1 MSSERDWV
9 LEQFADVATTVAS
22 EYTLQSGDPVE
33 LRRVNRDE
41 SRILEQ
47 AVDSIRGELQ
57 QAVFVGATHV
67 DTVRDPIGTEYDAE
81 REVVVGVRVT
91 GLTSSKY
98 GHIDPSGQEGI
109 PFDDADEGLVQRLKE
124 ALWSERQWPAA
135 EPSEDV
141 YYTDL
146 ELQNEANTSQQWA
159 DFYRA
164 DWDVVFSGYE
174 EL

>member
-9 LEQFADVATTVAS
+9 LEQFADVATTIAS
-22 EYTLQSGDPVE
+22 EYTLESGDPVE

-47 AVDSIRGELQ
+47 AVGSIRGELQ
-57 QAVFVGATHV
+57 DAVFVGATHV
-67 DTVRDPIGTEYDAE
+67 DTDREPIGTEYDAN

-98 GHIDPSGQEGI
+98 GHIDPSGAEGI
-109 PFDDADEGLVQRLKE
+109 PFDDPDGGLVQRLKD
-124 ALWSERQWPAA
+124 ALWAERQWPDANPR
-135 EPSEDV
+135 EEV
-141 YYTDL
+141 YYRHL
-146 ELQNEANTSQQWA
+146 ELQNEANTSQQYA

-164 DWDVVFSGYE
+164 DWDVVFDGRE
-174 EL
+174 DL

>member
-9 LEQFADVATTVAS
+9 LEQFADVATTIAS
-22 EYTLQSGDPVE
+22 EHTLENGDPVE

-47 AVDSIRGELQ
+47 AVGSIRGELQ
-57 QAVFVGATHV
+57 SAVFVGATHV
-67 DTVRDPIGTEYDAE
+67 DTVREPIGTEYDAE

-98 GHIDPSGQEGI
+98 GHIDPSGEQGI
-109 PFDDADEGLVQRLKE
+109 PFDDANGGLVQRLKD
-124 ALWSERQWPAA
+124 ALWSERTWPAA
-135 EPSEDV
+135 EPDESV
-141 YYTDL
+141 YYQDL
-146 ELQNEANTSQQWA
+146 ELQNEANTSQQYA